1 MLLLSLSLF
10 LFCFRKREKATTRSD
25 DDERRS
31 SFRVFCER
39 SFFDQNLFLTRVG
52 ITIAFLCYVLER
64 EKKKGGKHFQIFI
77 VMFVTPKRDDDDVND
92 AEEEEEEHRTLENR
106 GEEKKSRIP
115 PLREEKTSP
124 EEHESAAILFELMTC
139 TTKNTKKTLA
149 VKSRKKANTTTAK
162 TKKKHNDDDEKG
174 GEMDGSSAETT
185 PPVVGTKRRL
195 SSKFNRAMMMVPKP
209 VEEEKK
215 MKPPKTRPVLAGW
228 YSNAK
233 TKKKRREKKED
244 PMMMFPKNLNDFID
258 KRLFKAGENVVPKS
272 WIAFARSTARGEDA
286 AVREAATC
294 SDYAQDKCKKIIRSK
309 TTSRSKKNN
318 ENNKNGDDDDD
329 DDDDDGDDDENNEN
343 DAENEIDRACRRARY
358 VKGVTKL
365 STDLIRR
372 NPSAAWLEC
381 LAADAHDRA
390 RQIRKTKKICEKM
403 RKQSIAWMYKMNKI
417 APTRATSQEA
427 AVEDVSTIALANVCA
442 NWELG
447 LAREMEIYIDQLE
460 NVELISDK
468 AMAINGEKTDVDVR
482 AFSMEQ
488 FERSNEREHQKAKHL
503 VTKLRTHS
511 EKVAALWRHDA
522 KGRNDF

>member
-1 MLLLSLSLF
+1 
-10 LFCFRKREKATTRSD
+10 
-25 DDERRS
+25 
-31 SFRVFCER
+31 
-39 SFFDQNLFLTRVG
+39 
-52 ITIAFLCYVLER
+52 
-64 EKKKGGKHFQIFI
+64 
-77 VMFVTPKRDDDDVND
+77 MFVTPKRDDDDVND

-139 TTKNTKKTLA
+139 TTNTKKTLA
-149 VKSRKKANTTTAK
+149 VKSRKKANTTAK
-162 TKKKHNDDDEKG
+162 TKKKHNDDEKG

-272 WIAFARSTARGEDA
+272 WIAFARATARGEDA

-309 TTSRSKKNN
+309 TTTRSKKNN
-318 ENNKNGDDDDD
+318 ENNKDGDDDDD
-329 DDDDDGDDDENNEN
+329 DDDGDDGDDDENNEN

-381 LAADAHDRA
+381 VAADAHDRA

>member
-1 MLLLSLSLF
+1 MP
-10 LFCFRKREKATTRSD
+10 
-25 DDERRS
+25 RRGG
-31 SFRVFCER
+31 R
-39 SFFDQNLFLTRVG
+39 RVG
-52 ITIAFLCYVLER
+52 INRVP
-64 EKKKGGKHFQIFI
+64 EKKKAGTFSNSFKRERHLV
-77 VMFVTPKRDDDDVND
+77 VMFVTPKRDDAGRNDVT
-92 AEEEEEEHRTLENR
+92 ATTEEEEHRRRLDREQR
-106 GEEKKSRIP
+106 MM

-124 EEHESAAILFELMTC
+124 EEHESAAILFQLMMC
-139 TTKNTKKTLA
+139 TNKTAAKKKPGTKKTTQ
-149 VKSRKKANTTTAK
+149 KKN
-162 TKKKHNDDDEKG
+162 DEK
-174 GEMDGSSAETT
+174 GEMDGSSVET
-185 PPVVGTKRRL
+185 PAVGTKRRL
-195 SSKFNRAMMMVPKP
+195 SSKFNRAMMV
-209 VEEEKK
+209 VEEK
-215 MKPPKTRPVLAGW
+215 MKPPVLVDAD
-228 YSNAK
+228 SNAK

-244 PMMMFPKNLNDFID
+244 PIFPKKHKACLQQQNTFANLNDFIH
-258 KRLFKAGENVVPKS
+258 KRFKAGENVPKS
-272 WIAFARSTARGEDA
+272 WIAFARATARGEDA

-294 SDYAQDKCKKIIRSK
+294 SDNAQDECKKIRRK
-309 TTSRSKKNN
+309 TTASSKKNN
-318 ENNKNGDDDDD
+318 ENNNDGDDDD
-329 DDDDDGDDDENNEN
+329 DDDENNEN
-343 DAENEIDRACRRARY
+343 DAENEIDGACRRARY

-390 RQIRKTKKICEKM
+390 RQIRKTKKMCEKM
-403 RKQSIAWMYKMNKI
+403 RKQSIVWMYKMNKI
-417 APTRATSQEA
+417 APTHATSQEA
-427 AVEDVSTIALANVCA
+427 AVENVSTIALANVCA

>member
-1 MLLLSLSLF
+1 MLLLSLSLP
-10 LFCFRKREKATTRSD
+10 LLLSKERKSD
-25 DDERRS
+25 DAFRRRRETFLLPRFLRAFVFRPKPFFDS
-31 SFRVFCER
+31 RRNHNRVF
-39 SFFDQNLFLTRVG
+39 
-52 ITIAFLCYVLER
+52 VLR
-64 EKKKGGKHFQIFI
+64 IGKKKKGGKHFQIFI
-77 VMFVTPKRDDDDVND
+77 IMFVTPKRDDDDVND

-139 TTKNTKKTLA
+139 TTNTKKTLA
-149 VKSRKKANTTTAK
+149 VKSRKKANTTAK
-162 TKKKHNDDDEKG
+162 TKKKHNDDEKG

-272 WIAFARSTARGEDA
+272 WIAFARATARGEDA

-309 TTSRSKKNN
+309 TTTRSKKNN
-318 ENNKNGDDDDD
+318 ENNKDGDDDDD
-329 DDDDDGDDDENNEN
+329 DEDDGDDDENNEN

-381 LAADAHDRA
+381 VAADAHDRA

>member
-1 MLLLSLSLF
+1 
-10 LFCFRKREKATTRSD
+10 
-25 DDERRS
+25 
-31 SFRVFCER
+31 
-39 SFFDQNLFLTRVG
+39 
-52 ITIAFLCYVLER
+52 
-64 EKKKGGKHFQIFI
+64 
-77 VMFVTPKRDDDDVND
+77 
-92 AEEEEEEHRTLENR
+92 
-106 GEEKKSRIP
+106 
-115 PLREEKTSP
+115 
-124 EEHESAAILFELMTC
+124 
-139 TTKNTKKTLA
+139 
-149 VKSRKKANTTTAK
+149 
-162 TKKKHNDDDEKG
+162 
-174 GEMDGSSAETT
+174 
-185 PPVVGTKRRL
+185 
-195 SSKFNRAMMMVPKP
+195 
-209 VEEEKK
+209 
-215 MKPPKTRPVLAGW
+215 
-228 YSNAK
+228 
-233 TKKKRREKKED
+233 
-244 PMMMFPKNLNDFID
+244 MMFPKNLNDFID

-272 WIAFARSTARGEDA
+272 WIAFARATARGEDA

-294 SDYAQDKCKKIIRSK
+294 SDYAQDKCKKITRSK
-309 TTSRSKKNN
+309 TTTRSKKNN
-318 ENNKNGDDDDD
+318 ENNKDGDDDDD
-329 DDDDDGDDDENNEN
+329 DEDDGDDDENNEN

>member
-1 MLLLSLSLF
+1 MLLLSLSLP
-10 LFCFRKREKATTRSD
+10 LLLSKERKSD
-25 DDERRS
+25 DAFRRRRETFLLPRFLRAFVFRPPFFDS
-31 SFRVFCER
+31 RRNHNRVF
-39 SFFDQNLFLTRVG
+39 
-52 ITIAFLCYVLER
+52 VLR
-64 EKKKGGKHFQIFI
+64 IGKKKKGGKHFQIFI
-77 VMFVTPKRDDDDVND
+77 VMFVTPKRDDDDVHD
-92 AEEEEEEHRTLENR
+92 AEEEEEEHRALENR

-139 TTKNTKKTLA
+139 TTNTKKTLA
-149 VKSRKKANTTTAK
+149 VKSRKKANTTAK
-162 TKKKHNDDDEKG
+162 TKKKHNDDEKG

-215 MKPPKTRPVLAGW
+215 
-228 YSNAK
+228 
-233 TKKKRREKKED
+233 KKRREKKED

-272 WIAFARSTARGEDA
+272 WIAFARATARGEDA

-294 SDYAQDKCKKIIRSK
+294 SDYAQDKCKKITRSK
-309 TTSRSKKNN
+309 TTTRSKKNN
-318 ENNKNGDDDDD
+318 ENNKDGDDDDD
-329 DDDDDGDDDENNEN
+329 DEDDGDDDENNEN

-381 LAADAHDRA
+381 VAADAHDRA

>member
-1 MLLLSLSLF
+1 LPP
-10 LFCFRKREKATTRSD
+10 RHREEED
-25 DDERRS
+25 DDDDD
-31 SFRVFCER
+31 C
-39 SFFDQNLFLTRVG
+39 VG
-52 ITIAFLCYVLER
+52 IKIAFFG
-64 EKKKGGKHFQIFI
+64 KKKRRENIFKFSFI
-77 VMFVTPKRDDDDVND
+77 IMFVTPKRDDD
-92 AEEEEEEHRTLENR
+92 AEEEEEEDRRRLDRDKQRTTTTMMM
-106 GEEKKSRIP
+106 P
-115 PLREEKTSP
+115 PMREEKTSP
-124 EEHESAAILFELMTC
+124 EEHESAAILFQLMTC
-139 TTKNTKKTLA
+139 TNTTKTAAQKKARKVRQDRLNRDDPNVKCDENDCIVDDCIVANTTKKTEQ
-149 VKSRKKANTTTAK
+149 
-162 TKKKHNDDDEKG
+162 KKKKNDEK
-174 GEMDGSSAETT
+174 GEMDGSSVET

-195 SSKFNRAMMMVPKP
+195 SSKFNRAMMMV
-209 VEEEKK
+209 VEEKT
-215 MKPPKTRPVLAGW
+215 KPLPRPVLAGW

-233 TKKKRREKKED
+233 KKHKACLQQQKTG
-244 PMMMFPKNLNDFID
+244 FANLNDFIH

-272 WIAFARSTARGEDA
+272 WVAFARATSRGEDA

-294 SDYAQDKCKKIIRSK
+294 SDYAQDECKKIIKSK
-309 TTSRSKKNN
+309 TKTRSKKNN
-318 ENNKNGDDDDD
+318 ENNNDGD

-343 DAENEIDRACRRARY
+343 DAENEIDGACRRARY

-403 RKQSIAWMYKMNKI
+403 RKHSIAWMYKMNKI

>member
-1 MLLLSLSLF
+1 M
-10 LFCFRKREKATTRSD
+10 
-25 DDERRS
+25 
-31 SFRVFCER
+31 
-39 SFFDQNLFLTRVG
+39 
-52 ITIAFLCYVLER
+52 
-64 EKKKGGKHFQIFI
+64 
-77 VMFVTPKRDDDDVND
+77 
-92 AEEEEEEHRTLENR
+92 
-106 GEEKKSRIP
+106 
-115 PLREEKTSP
+115 
-124 EEHESAAILFELMTC
+124 
-139 TTKNTKKTLA
+139 
-149 VKSRKKANTTTAK
+149 
-162 TKKKHNDDDEKG
+162 
-174 GEMDGSSAETT
+174 
-185 PPVVGTKRRL
+185 
-195 SSKFNRAMMMVPKP
+195 
-209 VEEEKK
+209 
-215 MKPPKTRPVLAGW
+215 LAGW

-233 TKKKRREKKED
+233 KKHKACLQQQKTG
-244 PMMMFPKNLNDFID
+244 FANLNDFIH

-272 WIAFARSTARGEDA
+272 WVAFARATSRGEDA

-294 SDYAQDKCKKIIRSK
+294 SDYAQDECKKIIKSK
-309 TTSRSKKNN
+309 TKTRSKKNN
-318 ENNKNGDDDDD
+318 ENNN
-329 DDDDDGDDDENNEN
+329 DGDDDENNEN
-343 DAENEIDRACRRARY
+343 DAENEIDGACRRARY

-468 AMAINGEKTDVDVR
+468 ATAINGEKTDVDVR